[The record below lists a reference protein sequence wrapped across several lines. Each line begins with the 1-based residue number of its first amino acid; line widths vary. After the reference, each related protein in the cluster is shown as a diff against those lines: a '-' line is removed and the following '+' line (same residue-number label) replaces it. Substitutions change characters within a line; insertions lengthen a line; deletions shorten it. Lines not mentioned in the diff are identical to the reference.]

1 MRRMTRKSIKFLHT
15 MGSIGYLGAIL
26 ALAVLHGLLPAPSE
40 LQEFATLRIAM
51 GAIAEWILLPSIGIV
66 LVSGLFA
73 IAATPAY
80 QSAGWVG
87 VKLATG
93 ILVFEG
99 TLVYVQAPMERAALQ
114 ARAAL
119 EGEVSVAELAAP
131 LPAEWGSF
139 WVLGAVA
146 VLNVVLGVWRPRF
159 RKSS

>member
-1 MRRMTRKSIKFLHT
+1 MSRMTRKSLKFLHT

-26 ALAVLHGLLPAPSE
+26 ALAVLHGLLPPPTE
-40 LQEFATLRIAM
+40 LQEFASLRIAM

-73 IAATPAY
+73 IAASRSY
-80 QSAGWVG
+80 QSAGWVW

-119 EGEVSVAELAAP
+119 EGQVSVAELAAP
-131 LPAEWGSF
+131 LSAEWGSF